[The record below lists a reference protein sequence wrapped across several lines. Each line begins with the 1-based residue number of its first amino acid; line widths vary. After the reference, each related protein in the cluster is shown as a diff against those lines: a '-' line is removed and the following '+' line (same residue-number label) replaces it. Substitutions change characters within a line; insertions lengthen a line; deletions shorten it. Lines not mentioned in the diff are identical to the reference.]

1 MRLWIVA
8 GLLSLIPGTA
18 LATTPA
24 PPDAALAE
32 HGRTLYESR
41 CGACHSIQEN
51 RTGPKHLGV
60 VGRRAGSVPGYDY
73 SDALKAAGFV
83 WTPQKIDQWLQGPS
97 RLVPGT
103 KMFFTVSDP
112 ADRAAIIA
120 YLKVAR

>member
-1 MRLWIVA
+1 MRS
-8 GLLSLIPGTA
+8 LLLAAA
-18 LATTPA
+18 LAGTPA
-24 PPDAALAE
+24 AAMAQAPDAALAE

-73 SDALKAAGFV
+73 SDALRAAGFA
-83 WTPQKIDQWLQGPS
+83 WTPQKLDQWLQGPS